1 MNSPKTSSPDESE
14 NIYAE
19 RRSLSTALNALLV
32 ETRSVM
38 PAAGSTGLPLILV
51 IAAMCFLA
59 SLALGAALSVADVT
73 SSWTRDLSG
82 AITVEIKPT
91 DATSDVT
98 QIDSAL
104 KLLRSTEGVLTAHVL
119 SRADITALLEPW
131 LGQGN
136 VTNDLPLPNLID
148 VRINPDAPPDLDT
161 LAQNLTADVPG
172 AEVDTHRQ
180 WQTQL
185 LHAANAA
192 EWLAYAVLIVVASTM
207 VAIITFA
214 TRAGLSANKEVVEVL
229 HLTGAR
235 DRFIAAEVQRH
246 FLHLGLRGGAI
257 GLALSIATFVL
268 LGAQEGAANMF
279 LVPVYGLKLE
289 YYPALI
295 CVPLAAAFVAVIT
308 ARMTVLRTLH
318 RLL

>member
-1 MNSPKTSSPDESE
+1 MAKATPIQPEEPESV
-14 NIYAE
+14 YAE
-19 RRSLSTALNALLV
+19 RRSLGSRLLALMV

-38 PAAGSTGLPLILV
+38 PAAGSTGLPLVLV

-82 AITVEIKPT
+82 AITIEVKPT
-91 DATSDVT
+91 DSMSPDVQMNAALNLLNATQGVV
-98 QIDSAL
+98 SA
-104 KLLRSTEGVLTAHVL
+104 RAL
-119 SRADITALLEPW
+119 SKADITALLEPW

-136 VTNDLPLPNLID
+136 VTDDLPLPNLID
-148 VRINPDAPPDLDT
+148 VRIDPNATPDLDA
-161 LAQNLTADVPG
+161 LAQSLSKAVPG

-185 LHAANAA
+185 LHAARAA
-192 EWLAYAVLIVVASTM
+192 EWLAYAVLVVVASTM
-207 VAIITFA
+207 IAIITFA

-235 DRFIAAEVQRH
+235 DRFIADEVQRH
-246 FLHLGLRGGAI
+246 FLHLGLRGGMI
-257 GLALSIATFVL
+257 GLLMSVATFLL
-268 LGAQEGAANMF
+268 LGAQDGAANMF
-279 LVPVYGLKLE
+279 LVPTYGLKLE

-295 CVPLAAAFVAVIT
+295 CVPLAAALVAVVT

>member
-1 MNSPKTSSPDESE
+1 MTDPQTDQLDDVESV
-14 NIYAE
+14 YAE
-19 RRSLSTALNALLV
+19 RRSLGAAIHALLV

-38 PAAGSTGLPLILV
+38 PAAGSTGLPLVLV

-73 SSWTRDLSG
+73 ASWTRDLSG
-82 AITVEIKPT
+82 ALTIEVKPSDT
-91 DATSDVT
+91 MAPDAQMSATLELLTST
-98 QIDSAL
+98 P
-104 KLLRSTEGVLTAHVL
+104 GVLSARAL
-119 SRADITALLEPW
+119 SKADITALLEPW

-136 VTNDLPLPNLID
+136 VTDDLPLPNLID
-148 VRINPDAPPDLDT
+148 VRIDPNSPPDLES
-161 LAQNLTADVPG
+161 LAQSLSSAVPG

-180 WQTQL
+180 WQAQL
-185 LHAANAA
+185 LHAARAA

-246 FLHLGLRGGAI
+246 FLHLGLRGGII
-257 GLALSIATFVL
+257 GLFLSIATFLL
-268 LGAQEGAANMF
+268 LGAQDGAASMF
-279 LVPVYGLKLE
+279 LVPMYGLKLE

-295 CVPLAAAFVAVIT
+295 CVPLAAALVAVIT
-308 ARMTVLRTLH
+308 ARVTVLRTLH